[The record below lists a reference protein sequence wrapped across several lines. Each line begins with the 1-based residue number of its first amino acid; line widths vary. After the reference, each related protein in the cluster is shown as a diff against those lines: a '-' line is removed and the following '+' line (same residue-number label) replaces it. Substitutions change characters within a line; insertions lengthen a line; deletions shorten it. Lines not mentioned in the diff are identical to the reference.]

1 MSKKLVL
8 KRNYWKEEEENLLK
22 QWADKAK
29 CYQWLHNKS
38 REIYQRKNAWF
49 TIPVIIISTTVGTA
63 NFAQDRFS
71 DDIRPYIVISIGTLS
86 LIAGIITTIYQ
97 FLKISE
103 INEAHR
109 TSLLSWGK
117 FHVNIESELSR
128 HPLDRIEP
136 SELIKISKDE
146 FNRLLE
152 ISPFIPK
159 KVLQEFNNKFKDCAD
174 LIKPEIGNNINPMKL
189 FQMNSENRQN
199 MIENLNKDILIQN
212 KELIK
217 KKQTKDDKI
226 NKFRQSFFDLN
237 NRYPTKEE
245 IKKNLKYT
253 NIENSYSDDSSE
265 DSHFGDKVNIT
276 NLMNQKTY
284 LETNIDQEISDNAK
298 NQNDTQN
305 MIINIDYDKKSNDNE
320 TESRN
325 SNYDSEKDSESEV
338 DENENNNIPD
348 SVTIDVEKQ
357 KNKFTHS
364 SKV

>member
-1 MSKKLVL
+1 MSKKLIL

-49 TIPVIIISTTVGTA
+49 TIPVIIISTIVGTA

-86 LIAGIITTIYQ
+86 LIAGIITTVYQ

-159 KVLQEFNNKFKDCAD
+159 KVLNEFNSKFKDCAD

-189 FQMNSENRQN
+189 FQMNNENRQI

-217 KKQTKDDKI
+217 KKQTKNDKI

-237 NRYPTKEE
+237 NRYPNKEE
-245 IKKNLKYT
+245 IRKNLKYT
-253 NIENSYSDDSSE
+253 NIENNYSDD
-265 DSHFGDKVNIT
+265 DSDDSNFNNKVNIT
-276 NLMNQKTY
+276 NIMNQKSY
-284 LETNIDQEISDNAK
+284 LETDIDQEYSNNLK
-298 NQNDTQN
+298 NQNDSPN
-305 MIINIDYDKKSNDNE
+305 MMINIDYDNKSNE
-320 TESRN
+320 TESKK
-325 SNYDSEKDSESEV
+325 SNDSEKDSESEIE
-338 DENENNNIPD
+338 DNKSENIDNTD
-348 SVTIDVEKQ
+348 SVTIDVE